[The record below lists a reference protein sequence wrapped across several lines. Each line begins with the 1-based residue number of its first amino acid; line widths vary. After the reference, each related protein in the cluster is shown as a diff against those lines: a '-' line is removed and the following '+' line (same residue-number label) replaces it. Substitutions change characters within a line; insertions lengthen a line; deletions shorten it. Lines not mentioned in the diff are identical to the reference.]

1 MKYVLMMENSYILRH
16 NRFPL
21 NLSDKENSMF
31 VTITPVKQISSIVYN
46 IQFTLFIRYNWAFR
60 HDLLI
65 CISDFKNGRI
75 INFFQIPWTF
85 CHQLVGCLEKKT
97 NLYTLQKLCFLVT
110 INIFFTVASVV

>member
-1 MKYVLMMENSYILRH
+1 
-16 NRFPL
+16 
-21 NLSDKENSMF
+21 MF

-60 HDLLI
+60 HDVLI

-75 INFFQIPWTF
+75 IIFFQIPWTF

-97 NLYTLQKLCFLVT
+97 NLYTLQKLRFLVT

>member
-1 MKYVLMMENSYILRH
+1 MKYVLMMENSYILCH

-31 VTITPVKQISSIVYN
+31 VTITPVKQISSIVYD

-60 HDLLI
+60 HDKPI

-85 CHQLVGCLEKKT
+85 CHQLVGCLKKRPIST
-97 NLYTLQKLCFLVT
+97 LYKSY
-110 INIFFTVASVV
+110 AS

>member
-1 MKYVLMMENSYILRH
+1 MKYVLMMENSYILCH

-75 INFFQIPWTF
+75 I
-85 CHQLVGCLEKKT
+85 
-97 NLYTLQKLCFLVT
+97 
-110 INIFFTVASVV
+110 IFFKSLGPFVINLWDV